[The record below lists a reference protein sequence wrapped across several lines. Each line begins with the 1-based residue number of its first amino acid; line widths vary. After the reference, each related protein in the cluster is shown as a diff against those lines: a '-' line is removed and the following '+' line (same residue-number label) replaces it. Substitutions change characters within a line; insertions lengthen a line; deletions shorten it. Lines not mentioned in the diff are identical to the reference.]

1 MMPKRKTS
9 YEEIVD
15 DVIETLKHSPD
26 EMSQV
31 LQTSGKVVDAAN
43 NLTKD
48 ELALI
53 SAYVKADLKEFA
65 DSFEESRSSP
75 FSLMITNS
83 IWQGLFDITDKTK
96 VEWVELF
103 QDLER
108 QGLYQAGE
116 MIGLGMLVCDHCG
129 HKTQYNHP
137 TEIMPCIQCGQ
148 TAFTRQPLKP

>member
-1 MMPKRKTS
+1 MPKRKTS

-43 NLTKD
+43 DMTKD

-65 DSFEESRSSP
+65 ESFEESRSSP

-83 IWQGLFDITDKTK
+83 IWQGLFEITDKTK

-137 TEIMPCIQCGQ
+137 TEIAACIQCGQ
-148 TAFTRQPLKP
+148 TAFTRQQLKP